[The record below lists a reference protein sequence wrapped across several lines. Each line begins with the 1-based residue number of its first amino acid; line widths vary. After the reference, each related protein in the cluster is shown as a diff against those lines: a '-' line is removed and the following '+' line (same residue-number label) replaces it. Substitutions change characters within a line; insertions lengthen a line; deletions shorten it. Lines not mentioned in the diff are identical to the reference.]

1 MRTASIGV
9 SFVNGL
15 RSARRQA
22 HDTAGGTLADC
33 GWLPCA
39 GLKSDWRRLPFG
51 GAFRV
56 LGGIPVLVPIVLPQ
70 GVRTPALF
78 IFAYAEARHL
88 PETLPPPRG
97 AIRFFSGGLGGLA
110 QIRWYCWSCASC
122 GDAHHLQTS
131 QGLHEAPRDKNC
143 NSGTTKINLVG
154 VRFQGRL
161 FDTTLGSDTLGGR
174 LNPSLGAA
182 SSA

>member
-70 GVRTPALF
+70 GLRTPAVF
-78 IFAYAEARHL
+78 IFAYAEARPL

-97 AIRFFSGGLGGLA
+97 AIRFFSGGAGRIGANPLVLLVLCVLWGRPSPA
-110 QIRWYCWSCASC
+110 N
-122 GDAHHLQTS
+122 
-131 QGLHEAPRDKNC
+131 E
-143 NSGTTKINLVG
+143 SGIA
-154 VRFQGRL
+154 R
-161 FDTTLGSDTLGGR
+161 
-174 LNPSLGAA
+174 
-182 SSA
+182 SSAR